1 MLHGVL
7 VAVLNHVTKIHFYA
21 NTRVNPEQSIKIRWF
36 SNDLCSQQTLL
47 NLQVN
52 HPISRQWKK

>member
-1 MLHGVL
+1 LHGVL
-7 VAVLNHVTKIHFYA
+7 VAVLIMYPRLIFYA
-21 NTRVNPEQSIKIRWF
+21 DTLVNPEQSFESRWF

-52 HPISRQWKK
+52 HTISRQWKK